1 MSETAKCKCGRPIH
15 ENFGD
20 QRMYYGRYNH
30 VYENGQRDSTHYW
43 HKAEPASPAQVAPQM
58 RGRHNLLHRL
68 WTKAVGTPDYDK
80 SEWTELERMLVNA
93 PAEPQAGAQ
102 VPPPRLQYQMWK
114 GDNGL
119 DYVDMRDYRSLE
131 ARNKMLEDALRAFV
145 DDEECELDHHGYCQT
160 HGSLHSGPCDMVI
173 ARAAL
178 EGRER

>member
-43 HKAEPASPAQVAPQM
+43 HKAEPAVPAQEAP
-58 RGRHNLLHRL
+58 RGLSQQLKQDEQKQAECR
-68 WTKAVGTPDYDK
+68 AVCPDCGA
-80 SEWTELERMLVNA
+80 ELPHYRR
-93 PAEPQAGAQ
+93 PAEAGAQ

-131 ARNKMLEDALRAFV
+131 ARSHALEDALRWVKAWFAKLE
-145 DDEECELDHHGYCQT
+145 DNTDPLDHVLKDIRQRVHAPI
-160 HGSLHSGPCDMVI
+160 HAVI
-173 ARAAL
+173 DAAL